1 MSVFYGVLVVVI
13 AVGFVSTVVLA
24 LAALAWLLDS
34 FTDDRDHDGP
44 LAEVVSLDAYR
55 NLRHGFD
62 RRPAA

>member
-1 MSVFYGVLVVVI
+1 MTAFYVVLVVVI

-34 FTDDRDHDGP
+34 FTDDRDHEGP
-44 LAEVVSLDAYR
+44 LAEVISLDAYR
-55 NLRHGFD
+55 NLNRSD